1 MCDDQLT
8 AKRLPPAA
16 RISMLQINFRRLIV
30 AGAATVLFW
39 FTPYAGAQELTACGI
54 VSASE
59 AESFVGGPLTVS
71 KIDKKIMINAPWTH
85 DSLCTYVAQGE
96 DVESPAGA
104 NRFLDLAL
112 RFFDSTEVA
121 QKIHQTMIEQF
132 RKLAA
137 EPDAP
142 FKFITMAP
150 LEGFDGTAF
159 LLEVITDAASEYKSA
174 QVLFYKNKIGGSI
187 AAWKKPDSSLETT
200 KTVLKHILSKL
211 P

>member
-1 MCDDQLT
+1 VS
-8 AKRLPPAA
+8 R
-16 RISMLQINFRRLIV
+16 RIWLI
-30 AGAATVLFW
+30 AFFVLFGHG
-39 FTPYAGAQELTACGI
+39 TQSNAAEQAELTACAI
-54 VSASE
+54 VNTRD
-59 AESFVGGPLTVS
+59 AENFVGSPLTVS
-71 KIDKKIMINAPWTH
+71 KIDKKIMINAPWSH

-112 RFFDSTEVA
+112 RFFDSADVA

-150 LEGFDGTAF
+150 LEGFDGTCF
-159 LLEVITDAASEYKSA
+159 LLEVITDPATEYKSA
-174 QVLFYKNKIGGSI
+174 QVLFYKHKVGGSI
-187 AAWKKPDSSLETT
+187 SAWKKPDSSLETT

>member
-1 MCDDQLT
+1 MREDQRT

-16 RISMLQINFRRLIV
+16 IILIPQMNLRALLIV
-30 AGAATVLFW
+30 GLTTLLISFATV
-39 FTPYAGAQELTACGI
+39 ARAQDLTACGI
-54 VSASE
+54 VSASD
-59 AESFVGGPLTVS
+59 AEGFVGGPLTVS

-112 RFFDSTEVA
+112 RFFDSAEVA

-159 LLEVITDAASEYKSA
+159 LLEVVTDTASEYKSA